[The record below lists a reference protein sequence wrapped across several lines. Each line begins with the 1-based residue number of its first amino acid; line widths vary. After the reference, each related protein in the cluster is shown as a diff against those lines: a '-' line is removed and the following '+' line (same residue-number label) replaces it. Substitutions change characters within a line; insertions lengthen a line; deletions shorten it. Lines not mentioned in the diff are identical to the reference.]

1 MAQRYFMK
9 ITTSNIAEGY
19 VVPKDDLIEILEN
32 GTERR
37 FTTSDDHIEV
47 DTKATAVSCR
57 NTKYDPTA
65 ESGDVKTTASF
76 TQLQSVNNRWNLDT
90 GNEQELVL
98 TENADG
104 VVTSSTW
111 EDI

>member
-1 MAQRYFMK
+1 ME
-9 ITTSNIAEGY
+9 ITTGNIAEGY
-19 VVPKDDLIEILEN
+19 VVPKSDLIEVLEN

-57 NTKYDPTA
+57 NTKYDPSA
-65 ESGDVKTTASF
+65 ESETVKTSASF
-76 TQLQSVNNRWNLDT
+76 THLTNENNRWNLDT

-111 EDI
+111 QDI

>member
-1 MAQRYFMK
+1 MQRFFME
-9 ITTSNIAEGY
+9 ITTGNIAEGY
-19 VVPKDDLIEILEN
+19 VVPKSDLIEVLEN

-57 NTKYDPTA
+57 NTKYDPSA
-65 ESGDVKTTASF
+65 ESETVKTSASF
-76 TQLQSVNNRWNLDT
+76 THLTNENNRWNLDT

-111 EDI
+111 QDI